1 MNPGLADAFSTAAL
15 RRDAMARIGTLC
27 VLAALTACGGGGGS
41 GADAGSPV
49 SSATPAPSPASP
61 SPASPSPASPSPSP
75 SPSPAPA
82 PAPAPVSDASLAY
95 RGVSLASAEF
105 GEGNLPGTYGSDYTY
120 PTAAE
125 VDYFAARHMN
135 VVRLPFRWERLQRS
149 LNAEFDAAEL
159 GRLDGFVASATAKG
173 MNVVLDPHNYARY
186 AGNLIGSAAVPDSA
200 FADFWRRLAVKYK
213 SNDHVILGLMNEPN
227 SMPTEQ
233 WLASANAAIAA
244 IRATGA
250 GNLVL
255 VPGNAWTGAHSWSE
269 NWYGSSNAQ
278 VMLGVKDPA
287 NRYAYEVHQYLDG
300 DYSGRSDQCQ
310 STTVGSQALAGFTQ
324 WLRANGKQGFL
335 GEFAGGNNDTCRAA
349 VSDLL
354 DHLDANKDVWVGWTW
369 WAAGPLWGDYIFTL
383 EPSNGIARPMMAV
396 LAPHLVASSGTGS
409 GAGSGSSAS
418 GGSASTVLGTT
429 RTGDGTF
436 YGATGEGNCSFDASP
451 GNLMVAAMNHV
462 DYAAGAACGEYVA
475 VTGPK
480 GSVTVRITDQC
491 PECASGDIDLST
503 QAFAT
508 IADPAAGRVGITW
521 QVVAGDVQGPVQYR
535 YKEGSTRYWTAIQVR
550 NHRVPIAKLEILPAG
565 SSAWIEVPRTDYN
578 YFVWPQAIAS
588 GSLQVRVTGL
598 TGETLLDT
606 LPEPQG
612 GLLVDGQSQFH

>member
-1 MNPGLADAFSTAAL
+1 
-15 RRDAMARIGTLC
+15 MARIGTLC
-27 VLAALTACGGGGGS
+27 VLAALTACGGGA
-41 GADAGSPV
+41 GADARSPASSPTSAPPPA
-49 SSATPAPSPASP
+49 SSAPTPSSPTPAPA
-61 SPASPSPASPSPSP
+61 
-75 SPSPAPA
+75 SPAPA
-82 PAPAPVSDASLAY
+82 PAPAPTPASGSTLAY

-105 GEGNLPGTYGSDYTY
+105 GEGNLPGTYGSDYMY

-125 VDYFAARHMN
+125 VDYFAAKHMN
-135 VVRLPFRWERLQRS
+135 VVRLPFRWERLQHA
-149 LNAEFDAAEL
+149 LGAEFDAAEL

-186 AGNLIGSAAVPDSA
+186 AGNLIGSSGVPDTA
-200 FADFWRRLAVKYK
+200 FANFWGRLAAKYK
-213 SNDHVILGLMNEPN
+213 SNDHVIFGLMNEPN

-244 IRATGA
+244 IRSTGA

-255 VPGNAWTGAHSWSE
+255 VPGNAWTGAHSWNES
-269 NWYGSSNAQ
+269 WYGSPNAQ

-310 STTVGSQALAGFTQ
+310 GTTIGSQALKGFTQ

-335 GEFAGGNNDTCRAA
+335 GEFAGGNNDACRAA

-383 EPSNGIARPMMAV
+383 EPSNGVDRPMMAV
-396 LAPHLVASSGTGS
+396 LAPHVDAGSGTGTS
-409 GAGSGSSAS
+409 PGAGDGGSGSS
-418 GGSASTVLGTT
+418 STVLGA
-429 RTGDGTF
+429 RRSGDGTF

-451 GNLMVAAMNHV
+451 GNLMVAAMNQV
-462 DYAAGAACGEYVA
+462 DYAASAACGEYVA

-480 GSVTVRITDQC
+480 GSVVVRITDQC
-491 PECASGDIDLST
+491 PECASGDIDLSA
-503 QAFAT
+503 QAFAA
-508 IADPAAGRVGITW
+508 IADPAAGRVGISW
-521 QVVAGDVQGPVQYR
+521 EIVAGDVQGPVQYR

-550 NHRVPIAKLEILPAG
+550 NHRVPITKLEILPAD
-565 SSAWIEVPRTDYN
+565 SNSWIDVPRTDYN
-578 YFVWPQAIAS
+578 YFVWPQTIAA
-588 GSLQVRVTGL
+588 GSLQVRITGL
-598 TGETLLDT
+598 TGETLLDV

-612 GLLVDGQSQFH
+612 GLLVDAQSQFH

>member
-1 MNPGLADAFSTAAL
+1 MIPGLADAFSTAAL

-27 VLAALTACGGGGGS
+27 VLAALTACGGGAS
-41 GADAGSPV
+41 ADAGSPA
-49 SSATPAPSPASP
+49 SSPTSAPSPASP
-61 SPASPSPASPSPSP
+61 SPAPASPT
-75 SPSPAPA
+75 PAPA
-82 PAPAPVSDASLAY
+82 PAPTPASGTTLAY

-105 GEGNLPGTYGSDYTY
+105 AEGNLPGTYGSDYTY

-125 VDYFAARHMN
+125 VDYFAGKHMN

-149 LNAEFDAAEL
+149 LNAGFDAAEL
-159 GRLDGFVASATAKG
+159 GRLDAFVASATAKG

-186 AGNLIGSAAVPDSA
+186 SGNLIGSSAVPDSA
-200 FADFWRRLAVKYK
+200 FADFWGRLAAKYK
-213 SNDHVILGLMNEPN
+213 SNDHVIFGLMNEPN
-227 SMPTEQ
+227 TMPTEQ
-233 WLASANAAIAA
+233 WLASANAAITA
-244 IRATGA
+244 IRSTGA

-255 VPGNAWTGAHSWSE
+255 VPGNAWTGAHSWNES
-269 NWYGSSNAQ
+269 WYGSSNAQ

-310 STTVGSQALAGFTQ
+310 STTIGSQALAGFTQ
-324 WLRANGKQGFL
+324 WLRSNGKQGFL
-335 GEFAGGNNDTCRAA
+335 GEFAGGNNDVCRAA

-354 DHLDANKDVWVGWTW
+354 GHLEANKDVWVGWTW

-383 EPSNGIARPMMAV
+383 EPSNGTDRPMMAV
-396 LAPHLVASSGTGS
+396 LAPHIVADSGAGTGS
-409 GAGSGSSAS
+409 GSGSDS
-418 GGSASTVLGTT
+418 GTVPGAI
-429 RTGDGTF
+429 RSGDGTF

-462 DYAAGAACGEYVA
+462 DYAASAACGEYVA

-491 PECASGDIDLST
+491 PECASGDIDLSA
-503 QAFAT
+503 QAFAA
-508 IADPAAGRVGITW
+508 IADPTAGRVGITW

-565 SSAWIEVPRTDYN
+565 SSSWIDVPRMDYN
-578 YFVWPQAIAS
+578 YFVWPQAIAA

-598 TGETLLDT
+598 TGETLLDA

-612 GLLVDGQSQFH
+612 GLLVDGQSQFR